1 VLAEVAG
8 RWSSAE
14 IGERLHISAA
24 TARTHV
30 RRLLTKLDAQD
41 QLVMIAY
48 ETASSPRLIH
58 SQGDVRWPD
67 LGIAVSCVI
76 HRSVQSPGQ
85 CAKG

>member
-1 VLAEVAG
+1 VEERPTPELLGSLSARELEVLAEVAG

-30 RRLLTKLDAQD
+30 RRLLTKLDAHD

-58 SQGDVRWPD
+58 SQG
-67 LGIAVSCVI
+67 
-76 HRSVQSPGQ
+76 
-85 CAKG
+85 